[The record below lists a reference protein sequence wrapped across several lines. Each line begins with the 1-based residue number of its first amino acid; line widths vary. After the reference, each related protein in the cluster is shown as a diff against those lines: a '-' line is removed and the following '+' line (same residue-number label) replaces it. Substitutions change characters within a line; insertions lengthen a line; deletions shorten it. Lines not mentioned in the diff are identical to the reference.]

1 MFGIIYANRSIPFHS
16 IMSITIGVATSSSL
30 AANAAIKTNISTLEM
45 LQNLQKLV
53 DEFKTK
59 LTEMDEEMN
68 TVKLENSLLKNKIN
82 ELTSIK
88 ATPPPPPPTL
98 PSRSS
103 GRGFFGYG
111 PDEF

>member
-1 MFGIIYANRSIPFHS
+1 
-16 IMSITIGVATSSSL
+16 MSITIGVATSSSL

-88 ATPPPPPPTL
+88 ATL
-98 PSRSS
+98 PSTSRSS

>member
-1 MFGIIYANRSIPFHS
+1 MRTAAFHS

-30 AANAAIKTNISTLEM
+30 AANAAVKTNISTLEM
-45 LQNLQKLV
+45 LQNLQKLI

-88 ATPPPPPPTL
+88 ATPPPT
-98 PSRSS
+98 SRSS

>member
-88 ATPPPPPPTL
+88 ATPPQPTL